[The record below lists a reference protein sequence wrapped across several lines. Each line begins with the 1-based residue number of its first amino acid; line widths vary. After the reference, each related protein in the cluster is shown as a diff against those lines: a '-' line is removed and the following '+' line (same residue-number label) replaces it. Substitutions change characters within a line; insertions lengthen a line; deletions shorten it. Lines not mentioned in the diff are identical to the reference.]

1 MTGLFLTQ
9 NSTFLLGDIAR
20 ILGWIINA
28 IFNFL
33 ESIGI
38 PNVGVAIILF
48 TIIVYMLM
56 IPLTYK
62 QQKFSRMSVKMNP
75 EIQAIQK
82 KYKGKQDQA
91 SMLKMQDETKAVYA
105 KYGTSPTG
113 TCLPMLIQ
121 FPVLLAVYRVVY
133 AIPAYID
140 KIKMAYY
147 PLVTDLLNTAG
158 GTEFIKGLKSAA
170 TFQKQDFALENTIID
185 VLNKATTSEWESI
198 AVKFPNLSSVVEST
212 QDTLSGFNNFLGLNI
227 VNSPWY
233 TIKESF
239 SEGNYLWIVVALLIP
254 VLAGLSQWFSLKLM
268 LSLFLEY

>member
-33 ESIGI
+33 ESVGI
-38 PNVGVAIILF
+38 SNVGVAIILF

-91 SMLKMQDETKAVYA
+91 SMLKMQRQRPYMPSTVRHLREPV
-105 KYGTSPTG
+105 
-113 TCLPMLIQ
+113 
-121 FPVLLAVYRVVY
+121 FPC
-133 AIPAYID
+133 
-140 KIKMAYY
+140 
-147 PLVTDLLNTAG
+147 
-158 GTEFIKGLKSAA
+158 
-170 TFQKQDFALENTIID
+170 
-185 VLNKATTSEWESI
+185 
-198 AVKFPNLSSVVEST
+198 
-212 QDTLSGFNNFLGLNI
+212 
-227 VNSPWY
+227 
-233 TIKESF
+233 
-239 SEGNYLWIVVALLIP
+239 
-254 VLAGLSQWFSLKLM
+254 
-268 LSLFLEY
+268 